1 MANKPTIEEIK
12 LNLLFRACQET
23 DKIMKQQQQ
32 SEEKSTE

>member
-23 DKIMKQQQQ
+23 DKIIKQQQPDKRADY
-32 SEEKSTE
+32 E